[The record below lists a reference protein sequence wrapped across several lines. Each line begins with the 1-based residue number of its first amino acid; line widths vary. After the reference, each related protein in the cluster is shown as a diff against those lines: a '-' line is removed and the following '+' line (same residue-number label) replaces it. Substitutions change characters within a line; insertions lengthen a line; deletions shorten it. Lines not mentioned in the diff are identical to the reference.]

1 MLISKNER
9 IASLTTK
16 FPARTNYIGFMNI
29 QESKSENQ
37 DKVRNVPLKMKCTN
51 LVHVP
56 VPRFVRSYKME
67 LQHKRVFGVVL
78 PWKQTCNTK
87 HYILNTNSYQYFSH
101 VRPWSNLK
109 C

>member
-1 MLISKNER
+1 
-9 IASLTTK
+9 
-16 FPARTNYIGFMNI
+16 MNI

-56 VPRFVRSYKME
+56 VPCFVRTYKME
-67 LQHKRVFGVVL
+67 LQHRRVLGVVL

-87 HYILNTNSYQYFSH
+87 HYILNTDSYQYFSQ
-101 VRPWSNLK
+101 VRQHQTLNYDCSVHNIPFRVK
-109 C
+109 